1 MLEFGETKIAK
12 EEFYAA
18 KKSIN
23 VRDVNIDKIVISKS
37 VKTKTDCMYF
47 IGYSDKYIR
56 SLVLTMSK
64 RGLYVPE
71 NDIECEYLQSFLS
84 ITHLYMKIN
93 ITCKYI

>member
-18 KKSIN
+18 KKSMK
-23 VRDVNIDKIVISKS
+23 VRDVSIDKIVISKS

-47 IGYSDKYIR
+47 NGYSDKYIR

-64 RGLYVPE
+64 RGLNVPE
-71 NDIECEYLQSFLS
+71 NDIECEYFTVISVDYSLV
-84 ITHLYMKIN
+84 YEN
-93 ITCKYI
+93 KY